1 MQIPPPVPRPPMP
14 DQMRQAAVKL
24 ETAFIAEMLRSVGFG
39 SHTHGLTA
47 ASGGDEFS
55 TFLIAAQA
63 ERLAAAGGIG
73 LAESLFN
80 AMTRQSGGQDAQ

>member
-1 MQIPPPVPRPPMP
+1 MQIPPSLPRPVPP
-14 DQMRQAAVKL
+14 DPMRQAAIKL

-39 SHTHGLTA
+39 STAHGTA
-47 ASGGDEFS
+47 GAGGGDQFA
-55 TFLIAAQA
+55 TFMIAAQA

-80 AMTRQSGGQDAQ
+80 AMTRQRGGPDAQ